1 MHPRCR
7 CTIIYREA
15 KPFKFD
21 PQRFSEKVKLN
32 IDGFGEAHIPLA
44 KLTKYALN
52 PEKAPEKALA
62 FEKALGY
69 NLSNIDKLIEN
80 LANNINNFEFKE
92 MPDTGYGRRFRV
104 IVELTGENNKKANVM
119 VAWILDKDTN
129 EFRLTS
135 IYVDKK

>member
-1 MHPRCR
+1 M
-7 CTIIYREA
+7 
-15 KPFKFD
+15 
-21 PQRFSEKVKLN
+21 
-32 IDGFGEAHIPLA
+32 A

-52 PEKAPEKALA
+52 PEKAPDKALA

-80 LANNINNFEFKE
+80 IKQNINDYEFKE
-92 MPDTGYGRRFRV
+92 MPDTGYGRRFKV
-104 IVELTGENNKKANVM
+104 TLDLTGENGKTAKVLI
-119 VAWILDKDTN
+119 AWLLDKNTN